1 MPFIRSFFNW
11 TFLELLLKSSGS
23 QNLQVANRP
32 SNVLTKIDLD
42 HPCFFY
48 PKTKLSIFIVARQI
62 FSPIFFWAA
71 VKEQI
76 LEWQVLLNLSLKVAG
91 LEPVTSW
98 LWANFFV
105 VLASGLCPLTA
116 FVKKTCIITGWVQ
129 FLYCSRTKQLN
140 ISTEAGF
147 EPRQLGENATTV
159 LCCPI
164 LTRLCHSLDHDH
176 CSDNDTCGWLN

>member
-1 MPFIRSFFNW
+1 MEVQHYWFSKKKCFAVQLEVNQVLYWAKKVRSPPMPFIRSFFNW

-48 PKTKLSIFIVARQI
+48 PKTKLSIFIVTRQI

-98 LWANFFV
+98 LWANLFV

-116 FVKKTCIITGWVQ
+116 FVKNLHKHWMGT
-129 FLYCSRTKQLN
+129 
-140 ISTEAGF
+140 ISLLFT
-147 EPRQLGENATTV
+147 N
-159 LCCPI
+159 
-164 LTRLCHSLDHDH
+164 
-176 CSDNDTCGWLN
+176 